1 MIQQDAMLVK
11 IEDVGIYHY
20 DGRNENGRF
29 SGTGKVRAVTI
40 AFPETGAKGR
50 LAEGADLEE
59 IFDHAI
65 CRAETMLRNLKKMK
79 SEHIQYHENSHV

>member
-1 MIQQDAMLVK
+1 MIQQDSMQVR
-11 IEDVGIYHY
+11 IEQTGVFHY

-29 SGTGKVRAVTI
+29 SGTGKVHALVVD
-40 AFPETGAKGR
+40 FPETGAKGR
-50 LAEGADLEE
+50 LAEGADLEA

-79 SEHIQYHENSHV
+79 HEHLSHA

>member
-11 IEDVGIYHY
+11 IETVGGYFQTGLR
-20 DGRNENGRF
+20 DG
-29 SGTGKVRAVTI
+29 VRVHDHGIIREI
-40 AFPETGAKGR
+40 AINFPETGAKGR

-65 CRAETMLRNLKKMK
+65 CRAETMVRNLKKMK
-79 SEHIQYHENSHV
+79 SEHIQYHENPHV